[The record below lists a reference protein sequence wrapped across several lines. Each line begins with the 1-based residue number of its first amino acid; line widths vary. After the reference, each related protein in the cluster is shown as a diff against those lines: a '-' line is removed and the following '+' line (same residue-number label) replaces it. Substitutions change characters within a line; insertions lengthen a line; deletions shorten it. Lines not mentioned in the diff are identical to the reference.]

1 MDLFEKCKHT
11 ENVDE
16 AVAAGLYPY
25 FHALETMQDSEVIME
40 GHRTIML
47 GSNNYM
53 GLTSDKRV
61 IEAAKNALDQFGSGC
76 SGSRFL
82 NGTLTL
88 HLELEKQ
95 LADFVHKEAA
105 LSFSTG
111 FQTNLGVISAITT
124 RGDYII
130 SDREN
135 HASIVDGQRLS
146 FAKTVKYLHADMD
159 DLKRVLELIP
169 KDAPKLIITDGVF
182 SMGGDIAKLPDIVEL
197 AKKYGARIMVDD
209 AHGFGMIG
217 DCGRGTASYYE
228 LEKEVDII
236 MSTFSKSLAS
246 LGGFIAADA
255 QVIKYIKHVS
265 RPFIFSASVTP
276 ASCASALKA
285 LEIIRTEPERA
296 KRLLENGDYM
306 RAGFRKIGIPIGN
319 SETPIIPVMTYDSK
333 RTFVICRRLLDEGVY
348 VNPVV
353 APAVQEGQCLLRT
366 SYTATHTKEQL
377 DFALD
382 KFAKVFAEV

>member
-1 MDLFEKCKHT
+1 M
-11 ENVDE
+11 
-16 AVAAGLYPY
+16 
-25 FHALETMQDSEVIME
+25 
-40 GHRTIML
+40 
-47 GSNNYM
+47 
-53 GLTSDKRV
+53 
-61 IEAAKNALDQFGSGC
+61 
-76 SGSRFL
+76 

-95 LADFVHKEAA
+95 LADFVLKRLRC
-105 LSFSTG
+105 LSAQG
-111 FQTNLGVISAITT
+111 FRPIWGFISAITT

-217 DCGRGTASYYE
+217 DCGRGTASYYG

-348 VNPVV
+348 VNPVYGSCGTRG
-353 APAVQEGQCLLRT
+353 ACLLRT

>member
-1 MDLFEKCKHT
+1 M
-11 ENVDE
+11 
-16 AVAAGLYPY
+16 
-25 FHALETMQDSEVIME
+25 
-40 GHRTIML
+40 
-47 GSNNYM
+47 
-53 GLTSDKRV
+53 
-61 IEAAKNALDQFGSGC
+61 
-76 SGSRFL
+76 

-217 DCGRGTASYYE
+217 DCGRGTASYYG

>member
-1 MDLFEKCKHT
+1 
-11 ENVDE
+11 
-16 AVAAGLYPY
+16 
-25 FHALETMQDSEVIME
+25 
-40 GHRTIML
+40 
-47 GSNNYM
+47 
-53 GLTSDKRV
+53 
-61 IEAAKNALDQFGSGC
+61 
-76 SGSRFL
+76 
-82 NGTLTL
+82 
-88 HLELEKQ
+88 
-95 LADFVHKEAA
+95 
-105 LSFSTG
+105 
-111 FQTNLGVISAITT
+111 
-124 RGDYII
+124 
-130 SDREN
+130 
-135 HASIVDGQRLS
+135 
-146 FAKTVKYLHADMD
+146 
-159 DLKRVLELIP
+159 
-169 KDAPKLIITDGVF
+169 
-182 SMGGDIAKLPDIVEL
+182 
-197 AKKYGARIMVDD
+197 MVDD

-217 DCGRGTASYYE
+217 DCGRGTASYYG

>member
-40 GHRTIML
+40 PHRTIML
-47 GSNNYM
+47 CSNNYM
-53 GLTSDKRV
+53 RLTSDKRV

-217 DCGRGTASYYE
+217 DCGRGTASYYG